1 VDKRTEIFEKMPV
14 WKAVLSLAIP
24 SILSM
29 LVTMIYSLADTFYIG
44 QTGDPNQVAAVTIS
58 FAGFM
63 ALNAFGNLFGIGGGS
78 LISRLLG
85 EKKAEEAKK
94 VSVFSA
100 LGVILTTLIYMIV
113 LFIFMGPIITVLGGS
128 PATSGYA
135 EDYLFWTVVVG
146 GIPTALSIVIG
157 HLLRSEGAAKSSS
170 AGIIIGGLIN
180 LILDP
185 IFIFT
190 LKMDVAGAAIAT
202 MLSNVGV
209 LLFYGVVLYR
219 MRKRTVLSFN
229 PKDLKITKKITVQV
243 FSVGLPAAA
252 ATVLAIVANASLFN
266 LFADYGEIP
275 VAAMGIVKKI
285 DSIPFNIAMG
295 LAQGILP
302 LVAYNYAAKNYDRM
316 KAISSFSR
324 IVAAIFA
331 VFSIVIFELFP
342 GELVRFFI
350 PDDETVRLGAQFLR
364 IACLGMPSMVL
375 FFLMNTTFQAM
386 GKGVQS
392 LALVFCRQLFF
403 NLPILFLLNAV
414 IGMDGLTWTQPVAD
428 TLAFIVAFIM
438 FEFTVKQLKSEQVNQ
453 NLIKESI

>member
-1 VDKRTEIFEKMPV
+1 MPV

-29 LVTMIYSLADTFYIG
+29 LVTMIYNLADTFYIG

-63 ALNAFGNLFGIGGGS
+63 VLNAFGNLFGIGGGS

-85 EKKAEEAKK
+85 EKKAEDAKK

-100 LGVILTTLIYMIV
+100 FGVIITTLIYMII
-113 LFIFMGPIITVLGGS
+113 LFFFMDPIITLLGGS
-128 PATSGYA
+128 PATSGYS

-190 LKMDVAGAAIAT
+190 LDMDVAGAAIAT

-219 MRKRTVLSFN
+219 MRKRSVLSFN

-302 LVAYNYAAKNYDRM
+302 LVAYNYAAKKYDRM

-331 VFSIVIFELFP
+331 VFSIVIFELIP
-342 GELVRFFI
+342 AELVRFFI

-392 LALVFCRQLFF
+392 LVLVFCRQLFF

-428 TLAFIVAFIM
+428 TLAFIIAFIM
-438 FEFTVKQLKSEQVNQ
+438 FEFTVKQLKNEQANQ
-453 NLIKESI
+453 NMINESI